1 MFIGEYQHTID
12 EKGRLAIPVKFRK
25 LLGKIAVVTKGL
37 DDCLFLYTQKEFKKE
52 VADKLA
58 GLSFAKANNRAL
70 SRHMLAGAMDA
81 EIDGQ
86 GRVMIPEY
94 LRNFAKMKKN
104 VVMAGLYNRIEIWD
118 EETWEKNKKNTE
130 SQSGNI
136 AEALGGLGV

>member
-1 MFIGEYQHTID
+1 M
-12 EKGRLAIPVKFRK
+12 
-25 LLGKIAVVTKGL
+25 GKIAVVTKGL